1 MCPDTSPKPCNRQAG
16 FGIVSAVFI
25 LVILAFLGVS
35 ITFMAGTQ
43 RNAVMI
49 DILGSRA
56 YQAARAGIDW
66 GTYRALVSAAC
77 SVAPTNL
84 TFPAAS
90 SLAPFTVTVTC
101 TQSTTDEGGTPVV
114 LYSIIANACNLPT
127 GGACPNGATN
137 SATYVERQVTAV
149 IGG

>member
-1 MCPDTSPKPCNRQAG
+1 MCPEIPAKMRNRQAG

-25 LVILAFLGVS
+25 LVILALLGVS

-56 YQAARAGIDW
+56 YQAARIDW

-77 SVAPTNL
+77 PVAPTNL

-114 LYSIIANACNLPT
+114 LYSIVANACNIPT

>member
-1 MCPDTSPKPCNRQAG
+1 MCPRLAVASRNRQTG

-56 YQAARAGIDW
+56 YQAARAGVDW
-66 GTYRALVSAAC
+66 GSHRTLVSSACAAT
-77 SVAPTNL
+77 TNL
-84 TFPAAS
+84 TFPAGS
-90 SLAPFTVTVTC
+90 TLAPFTVTVTC
-101 TQSTTDEGGTPVV
+101 SQSTSDEGGTPVV
-114 LYSIIANACNLPT
+114 LYSIVANACNIPT

-137 SATYVERQVTAV
+137 SSTYVERQVTAV